1 MLKTLLKFLFAG
13 SLLYWLISSEK
24 LDLSLVK
31 KSFEAG
37 PQWIYAMLAIFT
49 QAWLSAHRYKLLLQ
63 TKSKKKLPVLGVMR
77 NNYIGQFFSTFL
89 PGSVSG
95 DLAKLVYVKKMD
107 TNFSNVFLIVTA
119 LFDRIMGLSALVFLA
134 AIFSALYYVD
144 LMIIY
149 SDKAAAIILFNF
161 ILFSGVGFFYLIII
175 APERFHRFLIEI
187 ISKVPR
193 LGAQLISSIE
203 TIFSLRNHKLDMTKC
218 FCLSIGIQF
227 LNIFTF
233 WMISSPFISGEFPLK
248 HAFTFIPIG
257 FIGMAI
263 PIAPAGLGVGHLIFA
278 NLFASI
284 NIQNGAS
291 LFNLYFVCHLINSFF
306 GAIPFILAK
315 RLKQVSISQDP
326 AS

>member
-13 SLLYWLISSEK
+13 SLLYWLISSER
-24 LDLSLVK
+24 LDLMLVK

-49 QAWLSAHRYKLLLQ
+49 QAWLSAHRYKLLLE
-63 TKSKKKLPVLGVMR
+63 TKSDMNLPILGVMR

-95 DLAKLVYVKKMD
+95 DLAKLVYVKKM
-107 TNFSNVFLIVTA
+107 NSLFSNNFLIVTA
-119 LFDRIMGLSALVFLA
+119 LIDRIMGLSALIFLA
-134 AIFSALYYVD
+134 TVFSALYYVD
-144 LMIIY
+144 LINIY
-149 SDKAAAIILFNF
+149 SHKAAAIILFNF
-161 ILFSGVGFFYLIII
+161 IMFSGVALFYLVIF
-175 APERFHRFLIEI
+175 APKRFHRFLIKI
-187 ISKVPR
+187 ISKIPR
-193 LGAQLISSIE
+193 LGDQFVSSVE
-203 TIFSLRNHKLDMTKC
+203 TIFSLKNHKLDMAKC
-218 FCLSIGIQF
+218 FCLSLGIQF
-227 LNIFTF
+227 INIFTF
-233 WMISSPFISGEFPLK
+233 WMISSPFITVEFPLK
-248 HAFTFIPIG
+248 YAFTFIPIG

-291 LFNLYFVCHLINSFF
+291 LFNLYFICHLINSLL